1 MKDAN
6 AFLKRLVLVAA
17 IGALSL
23 VNVAY
28 GHGGGGGKGT
38 GGSGG
43 GGGSA
48 SSGGHSASGTGGGHS
63 ASGTGGSHSASGT
76 GGGHSATAS
85 GHAATASAHSASAS
99 KSTHKALDPANVS
112 QTEMGNP
119 SIHVRVFRIFQQRP
133 STGYTTQYRE
143 TNNDE
148 WRRKHQRLFLGFIR
162 Y

>member
-1 MKDAN
+1 MMDAN

-17 IGALSL
+17 IGVLSL

-48 SSGGHSASGTGGGHS
+48 SSGGHSASGTS
-63 ASGTGGSHSASGT
+63 
-76 GGGHSATAS
+76 GGHSATAS

-112 QTEMGNP
+112 EMGNP
-119 SIHVRVFRIFQQRP
+119 SIHVRVFRIFRQQP

-143 TNNDE
+143 TNNDD

>member
-1 MKDAN
+1 MMDAN

-28 GHGGGGGKGT
+28 AHGGGGKGT

-48 SSGGHSASGTGGGHS
+48 SSGGHSASSTS
-63 ASGTGGSHSASGT
+63 S
-76 GGGHSATAS
+76 GHSATAS

-99 KSTHKALDPANVS
+99 KSTHNAHDPANVS
-112 QTEMGNP
+112 RTEMGNP
-119 SIHVRVFRIFQQRP
+119 SIHVRVVRIFQQP
-133 STGYTTQYRE
+133 QSTGYTTQYRE
-143 TNNDE
+143 MNNDD
-148 WRRKHQRLFLGFIR
+148 WRHRHQRLFLGFIR

>member
-63 ASGTGGSHSASGT
+63 ATS
-76 GGGHSATAS
+76 S

-143 TNNDE
+143 TNNDD